1 MPALLYGI
9 GAFALFAGLVM
20 IGFGVPINEFS
31 FGNTLIG
38 AGTTA
43 AIGGL
48 IIIGLG
54 AVAGQLRRLAETLAL
69 QSTGRF
75 APTDVETAGAHRPIP
90 AQAAGR
96 AAHPARPKTD
106 VHADGAGFAQGAGM
120 PFEDRDESF
129 APTLRNPDEVTG
141 HRGGR
146 CFAFA
151 APSGDAVRTDSRARP
166 RNQSRNH
173 VRLAIPPGA
182 AALSTAAGAAHPHR
196 QFRCNVAG
204 AGEAAQGSW

>member
-96 AAHPARPKTD
+96 AAHSRPDRRPMSTPTARVSRKARVCRSKT
-106 VHADGAGFAQGAGM
+106 GM
-120 PFEDRDESF
+120 SP
-129 APTLRNPDEVTG
+129 LRPP
-141 HRGGR
+141 
-146 CFAFA
+146 C
-151 APSGDAVRTDSRARP
+151 
-166 RNQSRNH
+166 
-173 VRLAIPPGA
+173 AIPM
-182 AALSTAAGAAHPHR
+182 SHR
-196 QFRCNVAG
+196 SPWRTMFRFRRAIR
-204 AGEAAQGSW
+204 